1 MFNCNS
7 NGGYSLSD
15 IAAVSRNNDGDG
27 FGGNGAWWIIILF
40 LFAFCGW
47 GNGGWG
53 GGRGGM
59 YAEGSYAPT
68 YISNGATRDDIQ
80 RAFDTQEIQNG
91 IRGAQ
96 NGICDGFYAQN
107 TNLLN
112 GFCQAQNTMAQG
124 FAGLNTAIV
133 NSQFAVQQG
142 MNDINLGNLNNTNAI
157 QNSINNMNIAN
168 MQNANALTAQVKDCC
183 CQNERLTMQSNYD
196 AAIRQNATDNLI
208 ATQSCDT
215 RRAILDSTRDIIE
228 NQNAGTRAI
237 LDYLCQDKIAT
248 LTAENQ
254 SLKFAASQA
263 DQNCLLT
270 SKMAA
275 QTQQIINAVNPC
287 PIPAYVV
294 PNPYCNCNCGQ
305 TC

>member
-1 MFNCNS
+1 MFSNSS

-15 IAAVSRNNDGDG
+15 IAAVSRNNDDG
-27 FGGNGAWWIIILF
+27 FGGNGGAWWIIILF

-53 GGRGGM
+53 RGGM
-59 YAEGSYAPT
+59 YSEGSYAPT
-68 YISNGATRDDIQ
+68 FISGGATRDDIQ

-96 NGICDGFYAQN
+96 NGICDGFYAMN
-107 TNLLN
+107 TGMLN
-112 GFCQAQNTMAQG
+112 GFCNTQNAMSQG
-124 FAGLNTAIV
+124 FA
-133 NSQFAVQQG
+133 
-142 MNDINLGNLNNTNAI
+142 NTNAAI
-157 QNSINNMNIAN
+157 TTATSNIQQGLNDITIANMANTNALQNSINNVNVGN
-168 MQNANALTAQVKDCC
+168 MQNTNALTAQIKDCC

-208 ATQSCDT
+208 ATQFCDT
-215 RRAILDSTRDIIE
+215 RKTILDSTRDIID

-254 SLKFAASQA
+254 SLRFAASQA
-263 DQNCLLT
+263 DQNSLLT
-270 SKMAA
+270 NKMAA

-294 PNPYCNCNCGQ
+294 PNPYCNCHCGQ